1 MFVSMRDLFK
11 EYTYSLQALSKD
23 IALLDML
30 QSLARVAKE
39 NNYVRPKFQKEG
51 IRIITGRHPVLEQA
65 EDNFIPND
73 LVMDEEKIM
82 LITGPNMS
90 GKSTY
95 MRQIALIAIM
105 AQIGSFVSAKE
116 AVLPLFDA
124 IYTRI
129 GASDDIISGEST
141 FMVEMLEVNKALQNA
156 TSNSLIILDEIGR
169 GTATYD
175 GMSLAQS
182 IIEYIHNNINA
193 YTLFS
198 THYHELTALD
208 QSLKKLKN
216 IHVSIKERLGEV
228 IFMHKVLPGAVD
240 KSYGINVAKL
250 AKLPLEIILRATDLL
265 NKYEAQAVD
274 SEKFSLANYQAPLIY
289 DSKTE
294 LEKNILEELETIDLN
309 KTSPLDALNKLSE
322 LQKKL
327 KK

>member
-1 MFVSMRDLFK
+1 M
-11 EYTYSLQALSKD
+11 
-23 IALLDML
+23 
-30 QSLARVAKE
+30 
-39 NNYVRPKFQKEG
+39 
-51 IRIITGRHPVLEQA
+51 
-65 EDNFIPND
+65 
-73 LVMDEEKIM
+73 
-82 LITGPNMS
+82 
-90 GKSTY
+90 
-95 MRQIALIAIM
+95 AIM

>member
-1 MFVSMRDLFK
+1 
-11 EYTYSLQALSKD
+11 
-23 IALLDML
+23 
-30 QSLARVAKE
+30 
-39 NNYVRPKFQKEG
+39 
-51 IRIITGRHPVLEQA
+51 
-65 EDNFIPND
+65 
-73 LVMDEEKIM
+73 MDE
-82 LITGPNMS
+82 
-90 GKSTY
+90 
-95 MRQIALIAIM
+95 
-105 AQIGSFVSAKE
+105 V
-116 AVLPLFDA
+116 
-124 IYTRI
+124 
-129 GASDDIISGEST
+129 
-141 FMVEMLEVNKALQNA
+141 
-156 TSNSLIILDEIGR
+156 GR
-169 GTATYD
+169 GTSTYD
-175 GMSLAQS
+175 GLS
-182 IIEYIHNNINA
+182 IAWGVVEYIHKYIRA
-193 YTLFS
+193 KTLFA

-265 NKYEAQAVD
+265 HKYEAQAVD
-274 SEKFSLANYQAPLIY
+274 SEKFSLSNYQAPLIY